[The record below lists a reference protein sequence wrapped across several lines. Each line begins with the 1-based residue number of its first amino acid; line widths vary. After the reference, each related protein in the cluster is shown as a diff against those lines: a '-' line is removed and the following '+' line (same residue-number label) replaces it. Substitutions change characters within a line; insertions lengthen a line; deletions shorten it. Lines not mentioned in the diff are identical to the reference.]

1 MCVLLCQ
8 LAQGSD
14 RGDNYTAALYR
25 ICLSGQRLNLDGS
38 TRKWEQSVI
47 CKVLPESVV
56 QREAY
61 KSDKLFRLV

>member
-1 MCVLLCQ
+1 MQ

-25 ICLSGQRLNLDGS
+25 INLSGKRQSLDGCHH
-38 TRKWEQSVI
+38 KWEQKVI
-47 CKVLPESVV
+47 CKVMPESVV

-61 KSDKLFRLV
+61 KSDKLFR